1 MKAWGMTS
9 GTETG
14 VIVNLNMGLFQAVQP
29 EDESLAG
36 RPLADRMR
44 PQSLD
49 EFIGQEELLGPG
61 KPLRVQIERD
71 DLSSMLLWGPPGCG
85 KTTLARIIARTTK
98 SEFIPFSAVLSGIK
112 EIKEVMAKAEATR
125 RYGRRTIVFVDEV
138 HRFNRAQQDAFLPH
152 VEAGN
157 ILLIGAT
164 TENPSFEVIAPLLSR
179 MKVYVLKA
187 LTQEQIVAL
196 LERALADDVRGLGK
210 VNAAANLEILHRIAI
225 LANGDARAAY
235 NTLEA
240 LVMGTEPGPEGRRV
254 LTQERLEDVLQHK
267 LLPYDK
273 SGEEHFNLI
282 SALHKSV
289 RNSDPDAALYWLA
302 RMLESGEDPLYL
314 ARRMVRMASEDIG
327 LADSNA
333 LAVTLA
339 AKDAF
344 DFLGPPEGNLAL
356 AQAAVY
362 LSLAPKSNAV
372 YTAYGEVEQDLK
384 NTIAEPVPLHLR
396 NAVTGLMGNVGYGK
410 GYQYAHDANEKVTDM
425 TCLPESLLGRTY
437 YKPTD
442 QGFEARIRQRLEE
455 IRRIHKKPAERK

>member
-1 MKAWGMTS
+1 MS
-9 GTETG
+9 
-14 VIVNLNMGLFQAVQP
+14 LFQSLQP
-29 EDESLAG
+29 EEDSLAG

-61 KPLRVQIERD
+61 KSLRIQIERD
-71 DLSSMLLWGPPGCG
+71 DLTSLLLWGPPGCG

-98 SEFIPFSAVLSGIK
+98 SEFLPFSAVMSGIK

-125 RYGRRTIVFVDEV
+125 RYGRRTIIFVDEV

-196 LERALADDVRGLGK
+196 LERALADDLRGLGK

-240 LVMGTEPGPEGRRV
+240 LVMARSLVRR
-254 LTQERLEDVLQHK
+254 D
-267 LLPYDK
+267 
-273 SGEEHFNLI
+273 G
-282 SALHKSV
+282 
-289 RNSDPDAALYWLA
+289 
-302 RMLESGEDPLYL
+302 
-314 ARRMVRMASEDIG
+314 
-327 LADSNA
+327 
-333 LAVTLA
+333 
-339 AKDAF
+339 
-344 DFLGPPEGNLAL
+344 
-356 AQAAVY
+356 
-362 LSLAPKSNAV
+362 
-372 YTAYGEVEQDLK
+372 AY
-384 NTIAEPVPLHLR
+384 
-396 NAVTGLMGNVGYGK
+396 
-410 GYQYAHDANEKVTDM
+410 
-425 TCLPESLLGRTY
+425 
-437 YKPTD
+437 
-442 QGFEARIRQRLEE
+442 
-455 IRRIHKKPAERK
+455 